1 MAVVRRIQQMP
12 ADGQVLI
19 QKVRIKNIIRVSLP
33 IKNSDVHVPAHD
45 DLKGTTADITRAGY
59 INLKILEK
67 TTKRE
72 GGR

>member
-33 IKNSDVHVPAHD
+33 IKNSDVHVPGHYD
-45 DLKGTTADITRAGY
+45 
-59 INLKILEK
+59 
-67 TTKRE
+67 
-72 GGR
+72 